1 LQEKKIEGR
10 KYKHYAWMRE
20 ATRIIDSRST
30 DEYKNFKEELTIR
43 KPK

>member
-1 LQEKKIEGR
+1 
-10 KYKHYAWMRE
+10 MRE
-20 ATRIIDSRST
+20 ATRIIDPRST